1 MGFAGAR
8 QLVELC
14 RASAHGHEPVS
25 RAQEERRQGEH
36 LPMLGAETACPNANG
51 DGACGRGHRGVACA
65 LCDEGF
71 AVDANHHCVE
81 CADGSGRYLAPFAAF
96 CAIGALL
103 LLYFFAA
110 APIRAARA
118 RTRTHGI
125 VARFSRLL
133 LKCGCTVRTRAVV
146 HRLVT
151 DVVTRY
157 VALTMHSDPYASK
170 AFVKPTSAID
180 TFKVLISF
188 LQVIGSLA
196 AINVLWPEDL
206 RRWIQWASGLN
217 LELTQLP
224 SLACMMRDV
233 SFLQRLIGYTLGPFV
248 VVLIMLLPWLWVWS
262 CGAVRAAGSG
272 PPDMAAATFQQFM
285 SLSLFTIFFVYPP
298 VSRLVVASFLCK
310 HYNVGLESDVRYLD
324 ADHRL
329 DCDSSEYTAVR
340 SVGVVFCVVWPL
352 GAPLFLLGL
361 LCAYRVPQMARR
373 KIAKCRLR
381 SCIRFC
387 ISNARQLDMALDEA
401 ITEDCRLEDLSD
413 GCLRQLL
420 CAANSVK
427 ISFKPVLKPSDKF
440 MMDVMMRFVRQSEVV
455 SVPIEERTRQE
466 LLELLAQA
474 QSSLE
479 AAEIL
484 VMPLVCWDGSDG
496 PDEQAIIQS
505 VGLLVVAY
513 EVQFWYWEIL
523 EMMRKLLLTAVWVTF
538 FNNTWSTLSL
548 ALHSIVFFS
557 VNAHAKK
564 KASIPIIIVCQSTC
578 LYTEYVTI
586 AFITSMASLF
596 LHTLAQPFVSATID
610 RLQTLSLACICVT
623 QFAGIVLAAGLTSD
637 NEETDKI
644 MAALVVFLNILVIVL
659 MPLSLLM
666 TAPGLFKAIGKAQ
679 REGQQVLERMSK
691 LPP

>member
-1 MGFAGAR
+1 M
-8 QLVELC
+8 Q
-14 RASAHGHEPVS
+14 
-25 RAQEERRQGEH
+25 
-36 LPMLGAETACPNANG
+36 
-51 DGACGRGHRGVACA
+51 
-65 LCDEGF
+65 
-71 AVDANHHCVE
+71 
-81 CADGSGRYLAPFAAF
+81 
-96 CAIGALL
+96 
-103 LLYFFAA
+103 
-110 APIRAARA
+110 
-118 RTRTHGI
+118 
-125 VARFSRLL
+125 
-133 LKCGCTVRTRAVV
+133 
-146 HRLVT
+146 
-151 DVVTRY
+151 
-157 VALTMHSDPYASK
+157 
-170 AFVKPTSAID
+170 
-180 TFKVLISF
+180 
-188 LQVIGSLA
+188 
-196 AINVLWPEDL
+196 
-206 RRWIQWASGLN
+206 
-217 LELTQLP
+217 
-224 SLACMMRDV
+224 
-233 SFLQRLIGYTLGPFV
+233 
-248 VVLIMLLPWLWVWS
+248 
-262 CGAVRAAGSG
+262 
-272 PPDMAAATFQQFM
+272 
-285 SLSLFTIFFVYPP
+285 
-298 VSRLVVASFLCK
+298 
-310 HYNVGLESDVRYLD
+310 VRYLD

-329 DCDSSEYTAVR
+329 DCDSGQYTAAR
-340 SVGVVFCVVWPL
+340 SVGIVFCVVWPL

-361 LCAYRVPQMARR
+361 LYAYRVPQMARR

-413 GCLRQLL
+413 NCLRQLL

-427 ISFKPVLKPSDKF
+427 ISFKLVLKPSDKF

-466 LLELLAQA
+466 LLQLLAQA

-538 FNNTWSTLSL
+538 FNKTS
-548 ALHSIVFFS
+548 
-557 VNAHAKK
+557 
-564 KASIPIIIVCQSTC
+564 
-578 LYTEYVTI
+578 TEYVTI